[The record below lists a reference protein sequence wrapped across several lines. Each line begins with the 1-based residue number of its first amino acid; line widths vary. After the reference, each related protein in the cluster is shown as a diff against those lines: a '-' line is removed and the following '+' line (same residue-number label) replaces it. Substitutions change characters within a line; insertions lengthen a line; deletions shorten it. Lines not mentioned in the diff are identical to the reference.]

1 MKSPITIVGVLLI
14 LAISAVEVSAQNRS
28 SASQTVTFGV
38 QRGAAIIAANF
49 QASSTSINDIS
60 LTSAISLKVTAGSD
74 ASSDLVADLGAGGTD
89 RSVSKFD
96 RGFSSGENVYQSSF
110 VSRRATLPIAKLRN
124 HKSGSSDR
132 LVITLTE

>member
-14 LAISAVEVSAQNRS
+14 LAISAVEVSAQSRS
-28 SASQTVTFGV
+28 SATQTVTFGV

-60 LTSAISLKVTAGSD
+60 LTSATPLKVTAGSD
-74 ASSDLVADLGAGGTD
+74 ESSDLVADLGVGNAD
-89 RSVSKFD
+89 RSISKFD
-96 RGFSSGENVYQSSF
+96 RGFSSDENVYQSSF
-110 VSRRATLPIAKLRN
+110 GSRRATLPIAKLRN
-124 HKSGSSDR
+124 HKSDSSDR